1 MPCAHSYYLLLIHHN
16 KPPAEARRKA
26 AAKNKNVKGKNAA
39 GAETSVAAA
48 AAAAAEKKKKKE
60 AAADDKREE
69 RNMKSEYAHLITRA
83 RSAIS
88 RWRRESTLV
97 DTFEADA
104 ARGAGGGRRIRL
116 GAEVERARV
125 ACDRAKAT
133 LVECVRQLEEAG
145 GDAKIPGDKFDPETG
160 EVGEADVFCG
170 KCGEFESSDVSFFPF
185 FR

>member
-1 MPCAHSYYLLLIHHN
+1 MPPLYLLSDPSQQHT
-16 KPPAEARRKA
+16 AEARLKA
-26 AAKNKNVKGKNAA
+26 AAKSKNTKGSAAAA
-39 GAETSVAAA
+39 GTETSVAAA
-48 AAAAAEKKKKKE
+48 AKKKKE
-60 AAADDKREE
+60 AAEDTREE

-116 GAEVERARV
+116 GAEVERARL

-145 GDAKIPGDKFDPETG
+145 GDRKIAEDRFDPETG

-170 KCGEFESSDVSFFPF
+170 KCGEFESSDVS
-185 FR
+185 

>member
-1 MPCAHSYYLLLIHHN
+1 
-16 KPPAEARRKA
+16 
-26 AAKNKNVKGKNAA
+26 
-39 GAETSVAAA
+39 
-48 AAAAAEKKKKKE
+48 
-60 AAADDKREE
+60 
-69 RNMKSEYAHLITRA
+69 MKSEYAHLITRA

-104 ARGAGGGRRIRL
+104 ARGVGGGRRIRL
-116 GAEVERARV
+116 GAEVERARL

-145 GDAKIPGDKFDPETG
+145 GDRKIAEDRFDPETG

-170 KCGEFESSDVSFFPF
+170 KCGEFESSDVS
-185 FR
+185 